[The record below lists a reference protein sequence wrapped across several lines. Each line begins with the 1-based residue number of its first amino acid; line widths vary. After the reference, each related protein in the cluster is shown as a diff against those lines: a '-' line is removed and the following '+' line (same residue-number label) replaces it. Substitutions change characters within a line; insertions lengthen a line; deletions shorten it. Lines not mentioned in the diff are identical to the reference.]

1 MENKVQNIVRVYRPE
16 LTPQEYERR
25 MAQIKKAAEDLL
37 RAAAQMKR
45 R

>member
-1 MENKVQNIVRVYRPE
+1 MENKIEHIVRVYRPE

-25 MAQIKKAAEDLL
+25 MAQIKKAAADLL
-37 RAAAQMKR
+37 IAAEMVR